1 VGQKGSV
8 QTTFLEP
15 RTVPIQP
22 AQTSTGVQGPRAG
35 RTRERDQIAG
45 YVLDFE
51 KTRLNSPSQRQFS
64 RRQGLPR
71 STLSGWL
78 KQKQSIPAS
87 PDEVAFFESPAG
99 LRVVH
104 RIQVA
109 AHLVMSLMGACGI
122 RLVCLFLDKA
132 GLSPFVASSYGA
144 QSQVAKQVEQE
155 TVRYG
160 QQERARLEAS
170 MSPKPVTL
178 VEDET
183 FHQKPCLVAIEPVSN
198 FILVEQ
204 YSEQRDS
211 ASWQRAVE
219 QSLRG
224 LPVHVLQ
231 VASDQGK
238 AVVRHVE
245 TELGVHQSPDVFHV
259 QYEVSRGTSASLAAQ
274 RREAQAQLDQASQ
287 ALQEVLQQEQEHA
300 ARPAGPGRPPD
311 FAARTE
317 AAKQAVQQAQQQEGD
332 TQANQDA
339 MHEVIR
345 GIGTCYHPYDLS
357 TGGVRREAEV
367 QTQLGA
373 LFDKARAV
381 AHKASLP
388 ARCLERIE
396 KAARVVPK
404 MVATVAF
411 FHALVGQWVA
421 TLDVP
426 PPVIGL
432 LLKVL
437 IPMLYLKRAARRAKD
452 ATARA
457 TIEQV
462 VSQLEAAFRA
472 APAAW
477 QALPEATRSRAWAL
491 AQQCADLFQRSS
503 SCVEGRNGQLSL
515 RHHHLHQISTGRLQA
530 LTVIHNYVLQRADGT
545 TAAERLFGVRPNDLF
560 TTLCLRLPWPARPRK
575 RRRSPAP
582 PSAAQPPAT

>member
-1 VGQKGSV
+1 ML
-8 QTTFLEP
+8 TE
-15 RTVPIQP
+15 P
-22 AQTSTGVQGPRAG
+22 AQTSTPGQGPRTG
-35 RTRERDQIAG
+35 RTRGRDQIAG
-45 YVLDFE
+45 HVLDFE
-51 KTRLNSPSQRQFS
+51 KTRLNRPSQRQFS
-64 RRQGLPR
+64 RRQGIPR

-78 KQKQSIPAS
+78 KQKQSIPA
-87 PDEVAFFESPAG
+87 PADEVAFFESPAG
-99 LRVVH
+99 LRVLH

-122 RLVCLFLDKA
+122 RLVCQFLDLS
-132 GLSPFVASSYGA
+132 GLGPFVASSYGA
-144 QSQVAKQVEQE
+144 QRQVAKQLEAE
-155 TVRYG
+155 TVKYG
-160 QQERARLEAS
+160 KEERARLAAL
-170 MSPKPVTL
+170 MSPKAVTL

-198 FILVEQ
+198 FIFVEQ

-211 ASWQRAVE
+211 ASWQHAVQ
-219 QSLRG
+219 QSLIG
-224 LPVHVLQ
+224 LPVQVLQ

-259 QYEVSRGTSASLAAQ
+259 QYEVSRGTSAPLAAQ
-274 RREAQAQLDQASQ
+274 TRKAEAQLDQASR

-311 FAARTE
+311 FAARTT
-317 AAKQAVQQAQQQEGD
+317 AAQQAVQQAQQHVAD
-332 TQANQDA
+332 TQAHPDA
-339 MHEVIR
+339 MREVLR

-357 TGGVRREAEV
+357 TGGVVRETEV
-367 QTQLGA
+367 KTQRGA

-388 ARCLERIE
+388 TRCTERIE

-426 PPVIGL
+426 VPVVSL

-437 IPMLYLKRAARRAKD
+437 IPMLYLQRAARRAKD
-452 ATARA
+452 ATARVA
-457 TIEQV
+457 IEQV
-462 VSQLEAAFRA
+462 VSQLDAAFHA

-477 QALPEATRSRAWAL
+477 RALPEATRSCAWAL

-530 LTVIHNYVLQRADGT
+530 LTVIHNYMLHRADGT
-545 TAAERLFGVRPNDLF
+545 TAAQRLFGVRPRDLF
-560 TTLCLRLPWPARPRK
+560 TSLCQRLPLPARPRN
-575 RRRSPAP
+575 RRRSPATPSSAHP
-582 PSAAQPPAT
+582 PPT